1 MSRGSWVISC
11 KIYWDPSKSQI
22 TAQRCVMPC
31 IKPDLKLWIARIC
44 RKKKLPHLCPK
55 AAAND
60 LQKTSRPQNLL
71 WKIWISPE
79 IILNLSKISSQLLKN
94 VHPQAWKKC
103 KKNALPLWNT
113 SLLFVFIVVSRPPKP
128 RNWDLLTMA
137 ACQAIWIHLVVWDGL
152 GYHQIWWKQA
162 DDGSWRFQKTHL
174 KKFAQVK
181 VDHSLTLILDVRCL
195 KIWWT

>member
-1 MSRGSWVISC
+1 MNCSHLQKKISLTSVPKQLPMIC
-11 KIYWDPSKSQI
+11 RRHQ
-22 TAQRCVMPC
+22 
-31 IKPDLKLWIARIC
+31 DLKTYSENLNFTWDNIKSIQNFISTSENFFTP
-44 RKKKLPHLCPK
+44 KL
-55 AAAND
+55 D
-60 LQKTSRPQNLL
+60 
-71 WKIWISPE
+71 
-79 IILNLSKISSQLLKN
+79 KN
-94 VHPQAWKKC
+94 V
-103 KKNALPLWNT
+103 KKNASPLWNT

-162 DDGSWRFQKTHL
+162 DDGSWWLQKTHL

-181 VDHSLTLILDVRCL
+181 VDHSLTLILYVRCL